1 MGMWFYDDNEDLLME
16 LNYGLDSTGTNDKRT
31 ILETELTLNEGE
43 RIIGVRGDTSN
54 ESVADAYVGYWMD
67 LQFLVSDGTVDR
79 VLKVGNVATEE

>member
-16 LNYGLDSTGTNDKRT
+16 LNYGLDSTGTNEKRT

-43 RIIGVRGDTSN
+43 RIIGVRGDTSFEN
-54 ESVADAYVGYWMD
+54 TSAYVGYWMA

-79 VLKVGNVATEE
+79 ILDVGNVATEE